1 MYEAVVLWPHE
12 NFQTMDCP
20 AQKRGHFLPVQC
32 QGLLHTAPIK
42 IGHGEDS
49 AVPVGGEPHVDR
61 QLVSVLVKDF
71 CMDFKG
77 KRIDDELL
85 LLPVPLGVGEVR
97 IVDFPRQLRHLR
109 AAVMHTVFQPLFIA
123 FA

>member
-1 MYEAVVLWPHE
+1 M
-12 NFQTMDCP
+12 
-20 AQKRGHFLPVQC
+20 
-32 QGLLHTAPIK
+32 
-42 IGHGEDS
+42 
-49 AVPVGGEPHVDR
+49 PVGGEPHVDR

-97 IVDFPRQLRHLR
+97 LILGLYK
-109 AAVMHTVFQPLFIA
+109 
-123 FA
+123 